1 VAVRG
6 ALGHALA
13 VALAFSVAACREPR
27 PHCAVTHVAVAEGL
41 SEARMDALGV
51 SREDLRQAALEAFGA
66 TRGFEV
72 PREEPPRASRRCRAT
87 VALLDVRAGMQ
98 PVPDGPPESAVL
110 RTDVA
115 VELELS
121 FPAGTDNA
129 HETAHWS
136 EPVKEGEKPGAALHR
151 AIAGASR
158 KAASALAL
166 ALSEAEKPD
175 AELIRDL
182 EAGDARLRDYAVRV
196 LAGRKSPAAVPALV
210 ARLRDPDPEV
220 VERAVGAL
228 AEIRDPRAV
237 EPLIELTQRREGP
250 FVAQLVRIIGD
261 IGGSEAEAFLGTL
274 AAGHPERMVR
284 EAARE
289 ALAEARRRAS
299 RPSPA
304 AR

>member
-1 VAVRG
+1 MAVRG
-6 ALGHALA
+6 ALGCAAA
-13 VALAFSVAACREPR
+13 VALAASLAGCRER
-27 PHCAVTHVAVAEGL
+27 RLHCAVTHVAVAEGL
-41 SEARMDALGV
+41 SDARMGALGV
-51 SREDLRQAALEAFGA
+51 SREDLRHAALEAFGA

-72 PREEPPRASRRCRAT
+72 PGEQPPRAAKRCRAT
-87 VALLDVRAGMQ
+87 VALLDARSGMQ
-98 PVPDGPPESAVL
+98 PVPDGPPESAAP
-110 RTDVA
+110 RIDVA

-121 FPAGTDNA
+121 FIEGQ
-129 HETAHWS
+129 ETMREAARWS
-136 EPVKEGEKPGAALHR
+136 EAVKEGEKPGAALHL

-166 ALSEAEKPD
+166 GLAEVGKPD

-182 EAGDARLRDYAVRV
+182 EAGDARLRDHAVRV
-196 LAGRKSPAAVPALV
+196 LAARKSPAAVPALV

-274 AAGHPERMVR
+274 AAGHPEAVVR
-284 EAARE
+284 DAARE
-289 ALAEARRRAS
+289 ALDEARRRAS
-299 RPSPA
+299 RPSPV

>member
-1 VAVRG
+1 MAF
-6 ALGHALA
+6 ALA
-13 VALAFSVAACREPR
+13 AAMAGCREPR
-27 PHCAVTHVAVAEGL
+27 PHCAVTHVAVGEGL

-51 SREDLRQAALEAFGA
+51 SREDLRRAALEALAA

-72 PREEPPRASRRCRAT
+72 PGKEPARAARPCRAT
-87 VALLDVRAGMQ
+87 VALLDARAGMQ
-98 PVPDGPPESAVL
+98 AVPDAPPDSAVL
-110 RTDVA
+110 RVDVA

-121 FPAGTDNA
+121 FPAGQEKT
-129 HETAHWS
+129 HEAARWS
-136 EPVKEGEKPGAALHR
+136 EPVKQGEKPEAALHR

-166 ALSEAEKPD
+166 ALSEAEKTD

-196 LAGRKSPAAVPALV
+196 LAGRRSPAAVPALV
-210 ARLRDPDPEV
+210 TRLRDPDPEV

-228 AEIRDPRAV
+228 AEIRDRRAV

-274 AAGHPERMVR
+274 AAGHPEPMVR

-289 ALAEARRRAS
+289 ALVEARRRAS
-299 RPSPA
+299 RSAPA

>member
-6 ALGHALA
+6 ALGRAVA
-13 VALAFSVAACREPR
+13 VALAASAPGCRAPR
-27 PHCAVTHVAVAEGL
+27 PYCTVTHVAVAEGV

-51 SREDLRQAALEAFGA
+51 SRDDLRNSALEAFGE

-72 PREEPPRASRRCRAT
+72 PGEEAPRAAQRCRAT
-87 VALLDVRAGMQ
+87 VALLDARAGLQ
-98 PVPDGPPESAVL
+98 PLPDGPPESAVP
-110 RTDVA
+110 RMDVA

-121 FPAGTDNA
+121 FPEGR
-129 HETAHWS
+129 ETLREAARWS
-136 EPVKEGEKPGAALHR
+136 EPVKQGEKPVAALHR
-151 AIAGASR
+151 AIGGASR

-182 EAGDARLRDYAVRV
+182 EVGDARIRDYAVRI
-196 LAGRKSPAAVPALV
+196 LAARKSPAAVPALV
-210 ARLRDPDPEV
+210 TRLRDPDPDV

-274 AAGHPERMVR
+274 AAGHPEPMVR

-289 ALAEARRRAS
+289 ALGVARRRAA